1 MDKKLEYRIT
11 RLEKYIKRI
20 INEKKVY
27 TSDTG
32 RAYDLLNKL
41 LDDKSANK
49 DNITIKDLDPKEI
62 DHPQY
67 GTVIRVN
74 RCNLNLAAPQFR
86 NAIDKWMRNNSGY
99 KWAFWWAGKDH
110 ELMDVV
116 VYTVAEENFNKRK
129 YTKRFKN
136 ENYSFNEAQR
146 ISLENMLEQML
157 NSNEELYEIDV
168 NDENGIYG
176 YLNVCVS
183 SPDFEVVYDVVFNND
198 KRFEVEDDGTKIYEC
213 DSLNKVAKFLAEE
226 VWLAEDDLN

>member
-1 MDKKLEYRIT
+1 MNYFMLEQRIL
-11 RLEKYIKRI
+11 RLEHLV
-20 INEKKVY
+20 NEKKVY

-67 GTVIRVN
+67 GTVVRVN

-116 VYTVAEENFNKRK
+116 VYTVTEENFNK
-129 YTKRFKN
+129 YTKCFKN
-136 ENYSFNEAQR
+136 ENYSFSEAQR

-168 NDENGIYG
+168 NDENGVYG
-176 YLNVCVS
+176 YLNVCIS
-183 SPDFEVVYDVVFNND
+183 SPDFEVVYDIVFNNN
-198 KRFEVEDDGTKIYEC
+198 KQFEVEDDGTKVYEC

>member
-1 MDKKLEYRIT
+1 MNYFMLEQRIS
-11 RLEKYIKRI
+11 RLERL

-32 RAYDLLNKL
+32 RVYDLLNKL

-49 DNITIKDLDPKEI
+49 DNLTIKDLDPKEI

-67 GTVIRVN
+67 GTVVRVN

-116 VYTVAEENFNKRK
+116 VYTVAEENFNK

-136 ENYSFNEAQR
+136 ENYSFNEAQC

-176 YLNVCVS
+176 YLNVCIS
-183 SPDFEVVYDVVFNND
+183 SSDFEVVYDIVFNNN
-198 KRFEVEDDGTKIYEC
+198 KQFEVEDDGTKVYEC

-226 VWLAEDDLN
+226 VWLAEGDLN